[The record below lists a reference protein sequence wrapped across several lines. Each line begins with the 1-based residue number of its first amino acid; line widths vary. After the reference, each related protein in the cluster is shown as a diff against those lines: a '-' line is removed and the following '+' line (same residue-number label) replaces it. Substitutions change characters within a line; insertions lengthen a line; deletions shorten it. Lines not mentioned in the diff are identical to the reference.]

1 MRTRPALLVFLL
13 ASAFV
18 WTAGAVLLLGPWA
31 RDVVHHHSRERLFV
45 DRAIGA
51 YPSAF
56 VATYLNVAFYTLAAA
71 TLDGRPMTV
80 SQAFGHARSR
90 LWAVGWWA
98 LVATSVGLAL
108 RALEQLP
115 FGGYARQGVEWVA
128 EAAWGLATFFVVP
141 VLALEDVG
149 VGTALR
155 RSTATI
161 RKTWGESVT
170 GAIAIGGVLVVSGL
184 ALASVGA
191 VALVA
196 GSAGYVAGY
205 AVAAACV
212 GGAVVLLLVENAM
225 CQVFRL
231 AVYRYAT
238 GEGGT
243 GPFAT
248 ADLEAAFK
256 PSRVRRFLRR
266 R

>member
-1 MRTRPALLVFLL
+1 M
-13 ASAFV
+13 
-18 WTAGAVLLLGPWA
+18 
-31 RDVVHHHSRERLFV
+31 DVVHHHSRERLFV
-45 DRAIGA
+45 DGAIGA

-56 VATYLNVAFYTLAAA
+56 VATYLNVAFYALAAA
-71 TLDGRPMTV
+71 AIDGRPMTV
-80 SQAFGHARSR
+80 SEALGHARSR
-90 LWAVGWWA
+90 VWAVAWWA

-115 FGGYARQGVEWVA
+115 FGGYVRQGVEWIADVA
-128 EAAWGLATFFVVP
+128 WSLATFFVVP
-141 VLALEDVG
+141 VLAVEDVG

-170 GAIAIGGVLVVSGL
+170 GAFAIGGVLVVSGL
-184 ALASVGA
+184 VLSSVGA
-191 VALVA
+191 MGVVA
-196 GSAGYVAGY
+196 GSGGYVAGY
-205 AVAAACV
+205 VLTAVCVVAAVAI
-212 GGAVVLLLVENAM
+212 LLVENAM

-256 PSRVRRFLRR
+256 PGRARRFLHRR
-266 R
+266 